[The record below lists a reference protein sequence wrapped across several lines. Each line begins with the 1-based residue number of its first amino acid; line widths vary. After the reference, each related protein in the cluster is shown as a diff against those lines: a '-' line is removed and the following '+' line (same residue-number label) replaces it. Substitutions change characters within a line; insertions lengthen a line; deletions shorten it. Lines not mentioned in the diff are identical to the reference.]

1 MPHVSEERATA
12 GPGDP
17 GQYDGG
23 PRLDPAAF
31 TTLVVEESAD
41 RLAVRLHR
49 PEVRNAIDQT
59 MVNELHAVCAHLER
73 TPKILLLSGTPG
85 DAAAGTKGIFAS
97 GADIA
102 QLRERRR
109 DDALAGINSG
119 IFERIAKLPMPVIA
133 ALDGFALG
141 GGAELAYAADFRIG
155 TPALRMGN
163 PETNLGIMAA
173 AGATWR
179 LKELVGE
186 PLAKEILLA
195 GKVLTGEDCLRSGLV
210 TELVEPAELMDAAH
224 ALADRIA
231 GQDALAVRISKAMF
245 HTPREVHPVIDT
257 LAQGVLFESQAK
269 FDRMQ
274 AFLDKKSAKASQDSA
289 TDDADPTHDRTQK

>member
-1 MPHVSEERATA
+1 MSLTPE
-12 GPGDP
+12 D
-17 GQYDGG
+17 
-23 PRLDPAAF
+23 F
-31 TTLVVEESAD
+31 TTLQLTETAD
-41 RLAVRLHR
+41 RVWVRLHR
-49 PEVRNAIDQT
+49 PEVRNAIDQV
-59 MVNELHAVCAHLER
+59 MVDELHAVCAYLER
-73 TPKILLLSGTPG
+73 TPKIMILAGTPSQAPTEDKPRG
-85 DAAAGTKGIFAS
+85 SKGIFAS

-119 IFERIAKLPMPVIA
+119 IFDRIAKLPMPVVA

-155 TPALRMGN
+155 TEDLRMGN

-195 GKVLTGEDCLRSGLV
+195 GKVLTGAQCLEVQLI
-210 TELVEPAELMDAAH
+210 TELHPAAELDAAAD

-231 GQDALAVRISKAMF
+231 AQDPLAVRISKSVF
-245 HTPREVHPVIDT
+245 HAPREVHPIIDN
-257 LAQGVLFESQAK
+257 LAQGMLFESQAK

-274 AFLDKKSAKASQDSA
+274 AFLDRKKK
-289 TDDADPTHDRTQK
+289 